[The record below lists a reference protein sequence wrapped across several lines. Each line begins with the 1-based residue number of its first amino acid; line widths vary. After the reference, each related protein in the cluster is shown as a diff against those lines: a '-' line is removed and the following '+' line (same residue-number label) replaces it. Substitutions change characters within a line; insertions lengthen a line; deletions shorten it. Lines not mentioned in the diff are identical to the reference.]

1 MFCKIR
7 SNSVQ
12 ALEAI
17 KYTER
22 ESFNP
27 TNEISFALRMEKILI
42 LERFSN
48 DCRKTKTKVITLTNH
63 NRNKQRHEPIRIPS
77 NYL

>member
-17 KYTER
+17 KYQR

-27 TNEISFALRMEKILI
+27 TNEISLELRMETTLI

-63 NRNKQRHEPIRIPS
+63 NRNKQLHEPITIS
-77 NYL
+77 